1 MKLSTLEA
9 GLKSRAAAAFALEEG
24 AIAGFHLAAPPPHI
38 SADVSIAWPIAGAKL
53 LRKPPLKI
61 AEDFKAALGP
71 EWAES
76 ANFGGPFEAESVPPG
91 FVNLKFSDAF
101 LFEALRDL
109 EAPGCFARQEFKGEK
124 INLEFVSA
132 NPTGPMHLASGRGAT
147 LGDSLARIFRALGAD
162 VSTEFYVNNVGKQV
176 ELLGLSLKA
185 RRDGA
190 EPPEGGYQ
198 GAYLKEMAASLPQGS
213 ADWTDARFSEYAVT
227 EMLKLHRAD
236 MKSFGVEFDR
246 WFLESELHAEGGPK
260 KALAALK
267 ERGMVYEKENAVW
280 FGSSTELESDDKDR
294 VLVKADG
301 RNTYFL
307 NDIAYHLN
315 KYSRGF
321 TRLIDIWGA
330 DHHGYV
336 PRMEAAVGALG
347 AGKGVFKVIIHQQV
361 ALKRGE
367 ELVKMSKR
375 AGDFISLKELVEDV
389 GTDAC
394 RFFFA
399 ARGPHTHLTFD
410 VDLAKKK
417 SNDNPVFYVQYVHA
431 RISSIFANAAEKG
444 LDPAAGFDRAKI
456 FIRPE
461 ERALMLKLL
470 WLEKTLADCARDFSP
485 HHLTTY
491 LSELAALFHSFYD
504 KCKVLDPENKEI
516 SAYRLFLLRHVQA
529 IIAKGLRLLGVSAPE
544 RM

>member
-1 MKLSTLEA
+1 MKLSNLEA

-24 AIAGFHLAAPPPHI
+24 ALAGFHLAAPPPHI
-38 SADVSIAWPIAGAKL
+38 SADVSIAWPISGAKL
-53 LRKPPLKI
+53 LRKPPLTI
-61 AEDFKAALGP
+61 AGELSAAFGAGWS
-71 EWAES
+71 EA
-76 ANFGGPFEAESVPPG
+76 ARFGGPFEAQSVPPG
-91 FVNLKFSDAF
+91 FVNLKFRDAL
-101 LFEALRDL
+101 LFEALREFDR
-109 EAPGCFARQEFKGEK
+109 PDCFTRPEFRGEK

-147 LGDSLARIFRALGAD
+147 LGDSLARIFRTLGAE

-176 ELLGLSLKA
+176 ELLGQSLKA
-185 RRDGA
+185 RFNRA
-190 EPPEGGYQ
+190 EPPENGYQ
-198 GAYLKEMAASLPQGS
+198 GAYLKDMGEALPGEASG
-213 ADWTDARFSEYAVT
+213 WTDAQFSEHAAT

-236 MKSFGVEFDR
+236 MKAFGVEFDR
-246 WFLESELHAEGGPK
+246 WFLESELHAAGAPA
-260 KALAALK
+260 KALAVIK
-267 ERGMVYEKENAVW
+267 ERGMAYEKDNAVW
-280 FGSSTELESDDKDR
+280 FGTSSELESDDKDR

-315 KYSRGF
+315 KFSRGF
-321 TRLIDIWGA
+321 TRLIDILGA

-336 PRMEAAVGALG
+336 PRMEAAVGAL
-347 AGKGVFKVIIHQQV
+347 AGGQGKFKIIIHQQV

-367 ELVKMSKR
+367 ETVKMSKR
-375 AGDFISLKELVEDV
+375 AGDFISLKELVEEV
-389 GTDAC
+389 GADAC

-431 RISSIFANAAEKG
+431 RISSIFANAAAKG
-444 LDPAAGFDRAKI
+444 VDPASGFDESRIAVNA
-456 FIRPE
+456 E
-461 ERALMLKLL
+461 ERALILKLL

-491 LSELAALFHSFYD
+491 LSELSALFHSFYD
-504 KCKVLDPENKEI
+504 KHKVLDPENREV
-516 SAYRLFLLRHVQA
+516 SAYRLFLLKHVQG
-529 IIAKGLRLLGVSAPE
+529 IIAKGLGLLGVSAPE

>member
-1 MKLSTLEA
+1 MKLSLLEA

-24 AIAGFHLAAPPPHI
+24 AMAGFHLAAPPPHI
-38 SADVSIAWPIAGAKL
+38 SADVCIAWPIAGAKL

-61 AEDFKAALGP
+61 AEELKAVFSADFDAQ
-71 EWAES
+71 
-76 ANFGGPFEAESVPPG
+76 SVPPG
-91 FVNLKFSDAF
+91 FVNLKFKDAF
-101 LFEALRDL
+101 LFEALKDL
-109 EAPGCFARQEFKGEK
+109 EKPDCFNRPEYKGEK

-147 LGDSLARIFRALGAD
+147 LGDSMARIFRALGAE

-176 ELLGLSLKA
+176 ELLGRSLKA
-185 RRDGA
+185 RLNGE

-198 GAYLKEMAASLPQGS
+198 GAYLKDMAAALPGE
-213 ADWTDARFSEYAVT
+213 AAGWTEAQFSEYAVA

-236 MKSFGVEFDR
+236 MKAFGVGFDR
-246 WFLESELHAEGGPK
+246 WFLESELHAAGGPA
-260 KALAALK
+260 KALTTLK
-267 ERGMVYEKENAVW
+267 ERGMAYEKEGAVW

-315 KYSRGF
+315 KFSRGF
-321 TRLIDIWGA
+321 NRLIDIWGA

-347 AGKGVFKVIIHQQV
+347 EGKGAFKVIIHQQV

-367 ELVKMSKR
+367 ETVKMSKR
-375 AGDFISLKELVEDV
+375 AGDFISLKELVEEV
-389 GTDAC
+389 GADAC

-417 SNDNPVFYVQYVHA
+417 SNENPVFYVQYVHA
-431 RISSIFANAAEKG
+431 RISSIFSNAPEKG
-444 LDPAAGFDRAKI
+444 IDPAAGFDEGKI
-456 FIRPE
+456 TINPE

-491 LSELAALFHSFYD
+491 LSELSASFHSFYD
-504 KCKVLDPENKEI
+504 KCKVLDPEHKET
-516 SAYRLFLLRHVQA
+516 SAFRLFLLKRVQGV
-529 IIAKGLRLLGVSAPE
+529 IAKGLFLLGVSAPE

>member
-9 GLKSRAAAAFALEEG
+9 GLKSRAAAAFSLEEG
-24 AIAGFHLAAPPPHI
+24 AMAGFHLAAPPPHI
-38 SADVSIAWPIAGAKL
+38 KADVSIAWPIAGAKL
-53 LRKPPLKI
+53 LKKPPLKI
-61 AEDFKAALGP
+61 AGELAAALG
-71 EWAES
+71 AE
-76 ANFGGPFEAESVPPG
+76 FGAESVPPG
-91 FVNLKFSDAF
+91 FVNLKFKDAV
-101 LFEALRDL
+101 LFEALKEL
-109 EAPGCFARQEFKGEK
+109 EKPDHLVRPEFKGEK

-147 LGDSLARIFRALGAD
+147 LGDSLARIFRALGAQ
-162 VSTEFYVNNVGKQV
+162 VSTEFYVNNVGNQV
-176 ELLGLSLKA
+176 ELLGRSLKA
-185 RRDGA
+185 RLEGK
-190 EPPEGGYQ
+190 EPPENGYQ
-198 GAYLKEMAASLPQGS
+198 GAYLKEMAAALPKEAAG
-213 ADWTDARFSEYAVT
+213 WTDKQFSEYAVA
-227 EMLKLHRAD
+227 EILKLHRAD
-236 MKSFGVEFDR
+236 MKAFGVEFDR
-246 WFLESELHAEGGPK
+246 WFLESELHAEGGPA

-315 KYSRGF
+315 KFSRGF
-321 TRLIDIWGA
+321 TRLIDILGA

-347 AGKGVFKVIIHQQV
+347 AGKGGFKVIIHQQV
-361 ALKRGE
+361 ALKRGD
-367 ELVKMSKR
+367 ELIKMSKR
-375 AGDFISLKELVEDV
+375 AGDFISLKELVDDV
-389 GTDAC
+389 GADAC

-410 VDLAKKK
+410 VELAKKK

-431 RISSIFANAAEKG
+431 RISSIFANAPEKG
-444 LDPAAGFDRAKI
+444 IDPAAGFDEAKI
-456 FIRPE
+456 VIDPA
-461 ERALMLKLL
+461 ERALILKLL

-491 LSELAALFHSFYD
+491 LTELAASFHSFYD
-504 KCKVLDPENKEI
+504 KCKVLDPAEKET
-516 SAYRLFLLRHVQA
+516 SAYRLFLLWHVQA
-529 IIAKGLRLLGVSAPE
+529 VIAKGLALLGVSAPE